1 VVCQYIAAIYM
12 QYLHLESMEELFQ
25 HADSVVLFFVE
36 RRGCMW
42 CMYMD
47 YGCDFHAKCREL
59 FLLAC
64 AVYAVQLLCVVY
76 AVHLT

>member
-1 VVCQYIAAIYM
+1 
-12 QYLHLESMEELFQ
+12 
-25 HADSVVLFFVE
+25 VE
-36 RRGCMW
+36 RRGCLW